1 LTSGKRVTVPLAC
14 ALALLTLTAAP
25 AAAKSQRLPALQ
37 PIQRQVVKLPADLT
51 QAFMPQWT
59 PDGKHLL
66 FPFVG
71 TASAGQ
77 PGAAPG
83 SVPSQLG
90 IVKPDGKGFRCLSC
104 GTDSIQGLKAQPE
117 GVFGFG
123 KQFPF
128 PDGKRVMV
136 TVVPPGGDT
145 ASFGYT
151 VLECLPSIYDC
162 KSHTVSSIRLPTESS
177 EALVQNREGRISPDG
192 RLFAWTE
199 VRVDEGPV
207 MAIGRLER
215 TGDHYTVTD
224 ARSLNPPYTLN
235 DQSAG
240 WRLAGQQYE
249 LKRFSF
255 NDHTLT
261 FAGMNTTQNYDTF
274 ALDLRNGRIRK
285 LTTSPEW
292 DEDDQFSPNG
302 KWLVQLSSHGLER
315 MAPFTQVPRPPFIDF
330 ASFIQVGRFALQH
343 LGVYG
348 CMLEPWLMSSRGQVG
363 PYYGQPLNVG
373 LPKGWRSKAVTSW
386 SPDGTRVAFN
396 ELRVPPATD
405 PSVRAQRLVVAKLP
419 AEKPQRVRKPRPT
432 VFPEWAE
439 PLASWHGVPG
449 TQVKDQV
456 VHGEKSGTATLN
468 YYGTYVSGTFSVSYD
483 NYSDDGLHFLDGTET
498 LKTELATLGG
508 HYDVH
513 VKLSGRET
521 GSEDGEIDITK
532 DSITG
537 PFQSTLGGRTLG
549 IPTPIPCPR
558 FQAPLRISV
567 LGSRPAAHGRRRL
580 RVAVGSKVFADTTW
594 RPVRGA
600 TVRAGERRART
611 NGRGVATL
619 LVPAR
624 SKPRLVARAAGFR
637 AARR

>member
-1 LTSGKRVTVPLAC
+1 LILGKRVTFSLAC
-14 ALALLTLTAAP
+14 ALVLGAALAP
-25 AAAKSQRLPALQ
+25 QAAAKSQRLPALQ

-51 QAFMPQWT
+51 QAYMPQWA
-59 PDGKHLL
+59 PDGEHLL
-66 FPFVG
+66 FPFIG

-90 IVKPDGKGFRCLSC
+90 IIKPDGSDFHCLSC
-104 GTDSIQGLKAQPE
+104 GTDTIQGLKAEPE
-117 GVFGFG
+117 GVYGFG

-162 KSHTVSSIRLPTESS
+162 QTHTVSSIRLPTESS

-192 RLFAWTE
+192 SLFAWTE

-215 TGDHYTVTD
+215 TGDHYVVTD

-240 WRLAGQQYE
+240 WRLGGQQYE

-274 ALDLRNGRIRK
+274 ALDLRNGKIRK

-292 DEDDQFSPNG
+292 DEDDQFSPG
-302 KWLVQLSSHGLER
+302 QRWLVQLSSHGLER
-315 MAPFTQVPRPPFIDF
+315 MAPFTQIPRPPFIDF
-330 ASFIQVGRFALQH
+330 SSFIQVGRYMLQH
-343 LGVYG
+343 IGVES

-363 PYYGQPLNVG
+363 GYYGQPINVG
-373 LPKGWRSKAVTSW
+373 LPKGWRTKAVTSW
-386 SPDGTRVAFN
+386 SPDGTRIAFN

-405 PSVRAQRLVVAKLP
+405 PSIRTQRLVVATLP
-419 AEKPQRVRKPRPT
+419 AEKARPIRKPGT
-432 VFPEWAE
+432 MAFPEWAE
-439 PLASWHGVPG
+439 PLSSWHGVPG
-449 TQVKDQV
+449 RQIKDQV

-468 YYGTYVSGTFSVSYD
+468 YFGSYVSGTFSVSYD

-498 LKTELATLGG
+498 LKTELATNGG

-513 VKLSGRET
+513 VKLSGKES

-537 PFQSTLGGRTLG
+537 PFQSTLEGRTLG
-549 IPTPIPCPR
+549 IPTATPCPNLT
-558 FQAPLRISV
+558 APLRISV
-567 LGSRPAAHGRRRL
+567 LGSRPAAHGMRLL
-580 RVAVGSKVFADTTW
+580 RVAVKAKVFADTTW

-600 TVRAGERRART
+600 TVSAAGRRARS
-611 NGRGVATL
+611 NGRGIATV
-619 LVPAR
+619 LVPAQSR
-624 SKPRLVARAAGFR
+624 PRIVARASGFK
-637 AARR
+637 AAHR